1 MNDRNDY
8 EWVLDEYPEYITKEQ
23 LYKICKVS
31 KKTAQKYLE
40 SGLIPS
46 VCTGKKTRK
55 YSIKITDVVEFLYFR
70 DENPLLCKMKIGAER
85 MSGRC
90 HSEPTI
96 RLLEKTLSCVLEE
109 YPDVLEIP
117 QVMEIT
123 GYKHQTILNWCNKNK
138 VEHFLIRMRCMIPKA
153 SLMEYLA
160 ADGFHAI
167 NAESKAYILVRNRK

>member
-1 MNDRNDY
+1 MGAGRVPRIHHQGAAVQNLQGVQENRTEVFGKRID
-8 EWVLDEYPEYITKEQ
+8 
-23 LYKICKVS
+23 S
-31 KKTAQKYLE
+31 KR
-40 SGLIPS
+40 
-46 VCTGKKTRK
+46 KKTRK
-55 YSIKITDVVEFLYFR
+55 YSIKITDVVDFLYFR
-70 DENPLLCKMKIGAER
+70 DENPLLRKMKIGAER

-90 HSEPTI
+90 HSESTI
-96 RLLEKTLSCVLEE
+96 RLLEKTLSRVLEE

-138 VEHFLIRMRCMIPKA
+138 VEHFLIRMRCMIPKT

-167 NAESKAYILVRNRK
+167 NAESKAHILVRNRK

>member
-1 MNDRNDY
+1 
-8 EWVLDEYPEYITKEQ
+8 
-23 LYKICKVS
+23 
-31 KKTAQKYLE
+31 
-40 SGLIPS
+40 
-46 VCTGKKTRK
+46 
-55 YSIKITDVVEFLYFR
+55 
-70 DENPLLCKMKIGAER
+70 MKIGAER

-90 HSEPTI
+90 HSESTI

-138 VEHFLIRMRCMIPKA
+138 VEHFLIRMRCMIPKT

>member
-1 MNDRNDY
+1 MNDRYDY

-55 YSIKITDVVEFLYFR
+55 YSIKITDVVDFLYFR

-96 RLLEKTLSCVLEE
+96 RLLE
-109 YPDVLEIP
+109 IP

-123 GYKHQTILNWCNKNK
+123 GYKHQTILNWCNKDK
-138 VEHFLIRMRCMIPKA
+138 VEHFLIRMRCMIPKT

>member
-55 YSIKITDVVEFLYFR
+55 YSIKITDVVDFLYFR

-109 YPDVLEIP
+109 YPDVLE
-117 QVMEIT
+117 
-123 GYKHQTILNWCNKNK
+123 LS
-138 VEHFLIRMRCMIPKA
+138 LIHI
-153 SLMEYLA
+153 
-160 ADGFHAI
+160 
-167 NAESKAYILVRNRK
+167 

>member
-1 MNDRNDY
+1 MD
-8 EWVLDEYPEYITKEQ
+8 
-23 LYKICKVS
+23 
-31 KKTAQKYLE
+31 
-40 SGLIPS
+40 
-46 VCTGKKTRK
+46 
-55 YSIKITDVVEFLYFR
+55 FLYFR

-123 GYKHQTILNWCNKNK
+123 GYKHQTILNWCNKDK
-138 VEHFLIRMRCMIPKA
+138 VEHFLIRMRCMIPKT
-153 SLMEYLA
+153 SLMEYLT